1 MFQLRP
7 HWTPVKMEPD
17 DMEIQQGDVRTARDK
32 RQLAAQDTWEP
43 LARRAIEERERWKRM
58 RSKQG

>member
-1 MFQLRP
+1 
-7 HWTPVKMEPD
+7 
-17 DMEIQQGDVRTARDK
+17 MEIQQGDVRTARDK